1 MYRIKSIFLS
11 LAILYWFC
19 LSLYTVFMGLSTAY
33 WNIGLLLS
41 GLLPLLFIVRL
52 FVIKTARTSPDLKP
66 LTFILVGAIALVFEQ
81 VLNDRPAQLALL
93 LSGISLALWFAYV
106 FWYSRFENRDSKK
119 LKVGSK
125 MPLLEFVGLDGKKVR
140 TDSFKGK
147 KLIYLFYRGNWC
159 PLCMAQ
165 INEIAQQYQALN
177 ALNVEV
183 LMISPQPHKFT
194 INLARKRAVDFQFLM
209 DEKSKVAKELDIFA
223 QGGTPFG
230 MEVLGYETDTVL
242 PTIIIT
248 DENRRILFVD
258 QTDNYRVRPE
268 PQTFI
273 KVLKENEM

>member
-1 MYRIKSIFLS
+1 MYRLKSIFLS
-11 LAILYWFC
+11 SAIFYWFC
-19 LSLYTVFMGLSTAY
+19 VSVYAAFMGLKSGY

-93 LSGISLALWFAYV
+93 LSALSLAFWFGYV
-106 FWYSRFENRDSKK
+106 FWYSRFKDRDSNK

-125 MPLLEFVGLDGKKVR
+125 LPRLEFVGLNGEKVR

-147 KLIYLFYRGNWC
+147 KLIFLFYRANWC

-165 INEIAQQYQALN
+165 INEITQQYQELHALN
-177 ALNVEV
+177 AEV
-183 LMISPQPHKFT
+183 LLISPQPHKFT
-194 INLARKRAVDFQFLM
+194 INLARKKAVDFQFLL
-209 DEKSKVAKELDIFA
+209 DENSKVAKELDIFA
-223 QGGTPFG
+223 EGGTPFG
-230 MEVLGYETDTVL
+230 MEVLGYESDTVL
-242 PTIIIT
+242 PTVIIT
-248 DENRRILFVD
+248 DENRRVLFVD

-268 PQTFI
+268 PETFL
-273 KVLKENEM
+273 KVLKGNVE